1 MDDTPTTGVP
11 TTGTPTTAT
20 PTSAAVASRATPG
33 ARTAEE
39 SRLERRR
46 RQCRV
51 SQRRYR
57 DKKSS
62 QEYNL
67 VLDVNELRERVEYLR
82 SYRELLATK
91 IWSNRQGVH
100 AAVLKAVQQYYAVFQ
115 RGLHNPEAGG
125 DIVNQ
130 CFDLQVHFLRA
141 FLAPEVQFMSW
152 RGVDSVI
159 EHWQRYTEFHED
171 VTLRLESAEPVDS
184 TEEPVVV
191 AKGELTVHVA
201 WSTLEHVFPHLLHD
215 DALVQRLLG
224 QQLTYPT
231 SSIYTF
237 NERLQVVR
245 VESQVNFLIGI
256 NALLQS
262 TLLTSHVL
270 AHARITESLVIGE
283 VDDDVPY
290 FDGPVAASD
299 LDGP

>member
-1 MDDTPTTGVP
+1 MGDTSTTGVP
-11 TTGTPTTAT
+11 TAGNPT
-20 PTSAAVASRATPG
+20 TSAAAAGGATPG
-33 ARTAEE
+33 ARTAE

-67 VLDVNELRERVEYLR
+67 VLDVNQLRERVEYLR

-125 DIVNQ
+125 DVVRQ

-141 FLAPEVQFMSW
+141 LLSPDVQFMSW
-152 RGVDSVI
+152 RGVDSVV

-171 VTLRLESAEPVDS
+171 MTLRLKSAEPVDS

-191 AKGELTVHVA
+191 AEGELIVRVA

-245 VESQVNFLIGI
+245 IESQVNFLLGI
-256 NALLQS
+256 NELLQS

-270 AHARITESLVIGE
+270 AHARIAESLVIGE

-290 FDGPVAASD
+290 FDEPVATPY
-299 LDGP
+299 LIGP